1 MIHWILINSL
11 PLKVKKLL
19 TDLEYAPYCFDELL
33 LKTRKLWV
41 CFGFEENVCEHHQY
55 LFFSFFEQYWNN
67 HQVSIISQ
75 GIWPLVFSM
84 DLLGLVLAYV
94 LINVLDGTYVPKS
107 IKVSIASISIM
118 LNTTDADPGV
128 SRVSKN

>member
-19 TDLEYAPYCFDELL
+19 TDLEYAPYCLDELL

-41 CFGFEENVCEHHQY
+41 SFGFEENVCEHDQY

-84 DLLGLVLAYV
+84 DLLGLDLAYV
-94 LINVLDGTYVPKS
+94 LINVLDG
-107 IKVSIASISIM
+107 M
-118 LNTTDADPGV
+118 
-128 SRVSKN
+128 